1 MARSPVR
8 QRLVALLLSGE
19 SRKEIARILQR
30 SPHTID
36 AHLKAIYRH
45 VGIGDRGRL
54 MLLASQ
60 LAGAK
65 TPPRNWGLFALS
77 SHVKANTRQQQAR
90 SSLASRSSEPITV
103 ARISPYAEPL
113 LKTEEPRC
121 RARSA
126 IGHTAHCLALHHLS
140 SFSA

>member
-1 MARSPVR
+1 MVCTWDEMHARERLAALMARSPVR

-54 MLLASQ
+54 MLLASR
-60 LAGAK
+60 LPEAK
-65 TPPRNWGLFALS
+65 NPPPPPGFGDCPA
-77 SHVKANTRQQQAR
+77 K
-90 SSLASRSSEPITV
+90 
-103 ARISPYAEPL
+103 
-113 LKTEEPRC
+113 
-121 RARSA
+121 
-126 IGHTAHCLALHHLS
+126 
-140 SFSA
+140 